1 MYNKWFNHKYNEGYT
16 LVLAMFVIVIIL
28 SFGTVILNI
37 TLSEFKQSERYKNSL
52 KAYFLARSG
61 AELAADII
69 LDPNNNKIMLEEN
82 EFALK
87 DGNNNVIIKKIK
99 VKKINNSSNFLI
111 TSTAEAG
118 SNPVS
123 KTVSLQIN
131 KNNLFDNT
139 IFTKA
144 DLDISHNNSSVS
156 GTIESNGQII
166 DPDDKV
172 LEENKTENSNKK
184 YLPVPEIPSETDF
197 NNPNDGSVFNGE
209 KIASNS
215 YYTKININNDNLILD
230 TTNGTENDTDDDKNI
245 LVVNSKIELYT
256 QMTDNLENIDIN
268 QDFIFGNYFKR
279 VYKLISIDDSTKDGL
294 AVMTMELTQ
303 SNAND
308 DLDDNIADN
317 PQSDSDVLRVD
328 SSLDDTYYLLSPKS
342 SEIRLY
348 DVVSYDIRHY
358 DVSDTLLSTTFT
370 FNIIGID
377 SDSYNLTDITGNGFT
392 LESVAEGGN
401 GTLEIINTD
410 TSEIISVNIE
420 LGGLFNGWYNI

>member
-245 LVVNSKIELYT
+245 TIVVEELDVKKEVIIKGEGLVKIYIKNKGEFKTPNVKTDQLLIFLAKDSKLTFQANSEFNGYVYGPEAMITMNSKHT
-256 QMTDNLENIDIN
+256 T
-268 QDFIFGNYFKR
+268 FKGA
-279 VYKLISIDDSTKDGL
+279 I
-294 AVMTMELTQ
+294 
-303 SNAND
+303 
-308 DLDDNIADN
+308 IADTMYKEKGMSN
-317 PQSDSDVLRVD
+317 NAFQ
-328 SSLDDTYYLLSPKS
+328 
-342 SEIRLY
+342 
-348 DVVSYDIRHY
+348 
-358 DVSDTLLSTTFT
+358 
-370 FNIIGID
+370 
-377 SDSYNLTDITGNGFT
+377 
-392 LESVAEGGN
+392 
-401 GTLEIINTD
+401 GTLKYVKPEGVIKNYLDKETTLNYSKGD
-410 TSEIISVNIE
+410 WMQN
-420 LGGLFNGWYNI
+420 

>member
-1 MYNKWFNHKYNEGYT
+1 MNNKWFNHKYNEGYT

-82 EFALK
+82 EFTLK

-99 VKKINNSSNFLI
+99 VKKINDSSNFLI

-245 LVVNSKIELYT
+245 TIVVEELDVKKEVIIKGEGLVKIYIKNKGEFKTPNVKTDQLLIFLAKDSKLTFQANSEFNGYVYGPEAMITMNSKHT
-256 QMTDNLENIDIN
+256 T
-268 QDFIFGNYFKR
+268 FKGA
-279 VYKLISIDDSTKDGL
+279 I
-294 AVMTMELTQ
+294 
-303 SNAND
+303 
-308 DLDDNIADN
+308 IADTMYKEKGMSN
-317 PQSDSDVLRVD
+317 NDFQ
-328 SSLDDTYYLLSPKS
+328 
-342 SEIRLY
+342 
-348 DVVSYDIRHY
+348 
-358 DVSDTLLSTTFT
+358 
-370 FNIIGID
+370 
-377 SDSYNLTDITGNGFT
+377 
-392 LESVAEGGN
+392 
-401 GTLEIINTD
+401 GTLKYVKPEGVIKNYLDKETTLNYSKGD
-410 TSEIISVNIE
+410 WMQN
-420 LGGLFNGWYNI
+420 